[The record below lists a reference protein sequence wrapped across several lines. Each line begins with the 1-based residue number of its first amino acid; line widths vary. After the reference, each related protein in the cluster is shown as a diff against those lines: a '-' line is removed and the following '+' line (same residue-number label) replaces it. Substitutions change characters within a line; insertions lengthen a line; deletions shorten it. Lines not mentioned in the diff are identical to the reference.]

1 MTDRTEKNSGGD
13 EAGVFTEDY
22 LAYLMAKASHLI
34 TKEIHEEFKESDTP
48 VSTWRILAAV
58 KDVERSV
65 GKLAKIVMLNQPT
78 LSKALDRLEAD
89 GFIRRRRDVAN
100 RRTVYI
106 GITEKGKKTVSHL
119 LPKVDAHDEMIF
131 GIYSADEKK
140 QIKVFLQNLIKR
152 LDK

>member
-1 MTDRTEKNSGGD
+1 MTDKANRKTGGD
-13 EAGVFTEDY
+13 DAGVFTENY
-22 LAYLMAKASHLI
+22 LAYLMAKASYLI
-34 TKEIHEEFKESDTP
+34 TQEIHQEFKELDTP

-89 GFIRRRRDVAN
+89 DLIRRRRDAAN

-106 GITEKGKKTVSHL
+106 GITEKGKQVVSRL
-119 LPKVDAHDEMIF
+119 IPKVDAHDQMIF
-131 GIYSADEKK
+131 GGYSESQKE
-140 QIKVFLQNLIKR
+140 QIKLFLQNLIKR